1 MLRNCAGVSA
11 GTGYAPVG
19 PMGIPLEQRCV
30 GEPSLANGTPAATLA
45 EGHDIGESQV
55 RGVHGTRAHA
65 NRSPLPLLCLTAM
78 GVVYGDIG
86 TSPLYAIRECFFG
99 PHGVPVTHDNV
110 LGVLSLI
117 VWALIIVVTLK
128 YHVYVLRADNHGEG
142 GILALMSLAR
152 SEQHRGARSG
162 ILVALGLFGAALLYG
177 DGMLTPAISV
187 LSAIE
192 GLEVATPVF
201 APFVVPLTV
210 VILIGLFCFQRRGTA
225 GVGAVFGP
233 VILVWFL
240 TLAVLGVVNIIR
252 DPSVLSAV
260 NPVHA
265 LTFLWTK
272 GITGYLVLGAV
283 FLVAT
288 GGEALYADLGHF
300 GEPPIQIDWFTVVGP
315 SLLLNYFGQGALLL
329 HDPAA
334 AHNPF
339 YRLAPSWALYPL
351 VILAA
356 MATVIASQAVIS
368 GVFSLTRQAV
378 QLGFAPRVDIVHTS
392 SREIGQIYIPGA
404 NWGLML
410 GTLGL
415 VLIFQNS
422 SNLAAAYG
430 VAVTTTMIITTLLA
444 FVVARHLWRWS
455 LPVALAVT
463 GGFLVADLAFFGA
476 NIVKVTQGGWF
487 PLLVGIAGFLLFTTW
502 HKGRELLAAE
512 MRKTALPLTAFV
524 QDLQQHP
531 VTRVPGTAVFLNSS
545 PHGTPIALLHNL
557 KLNRILHA
565 ENIIVTV
572 LTEEVP
578 YVSPE
583 ERLELGHLGAGFSRL
598 IVRYGFME
606 DPDVPA
612 ALVAAQS
619 LGVDVDPAQAAY
631 ILSNNTL
638 IPAHRPGVSI
648 VSSGRRRLFAFLSRN
663 ALRPTQFFRLPTNRV
678 VELGMQI
685 TI

>member
-1 MLRNCAGVSA
+1 
-11 GTGYAPVG
+11 
-19 PMGIPLEQRCV
+19 MGIPLQWRQSQNASCDDTAASV
-30 GEPSLANGTPAATLA
+30 VVAGT
-45 EGHDIGESQV
+45 
-55 RGVHGTRAHA
+55 RGVTQPQAVKAHGTRAHVG
-65 NRSPLPLLCLTAM
+65 RSPLPLLCLTAM

-86 TSPLYAIRECFFG
+86 TSPLYAMRECFFG

-142 GILALMSLAR
+142 GILALMSLVR
-152 SEQHRGARSG
+152 SDEQRGIRNG
-162 ILVALGLFGAALLYG
+162 ILVTLGLFGAALLYG

-210 VILIGLFCFQRRGTA
+210 GILIGLFLLQRRGTA
-225 GVGAVFGP
+225 GVGVVFGP

-240 TLAVLGVVNIIR
+240 TLAVLGVANIAR

-265 LTFLWTK
+265 VSFLWQM

-339 YRLAPSWALYPL
+339 YRMAPGWALYPL

-404 NWGLML
+404 NWGLMF
-410 GTLGL
+410 GTLAL
-415 VLIFQNS
+415 VLIFRTS

-444 FVVARHLWRWS
+444 FVVARRLWGWS

-463 GGFLVADLAFFGA
+463 AGFLVADLAFFGA

-487 PLLVGIAGFLLFTTW
+487 PLLVGVGGFLLFSTW
-502 HKGRELLAAE
+502 QKGRDLLAAQVN
-512 MRKTALPLTAFV
+512 KTSLPLTAFV
-524 QDLQQHP
+524 QDLQQSTI
-531 VTRVPGTAVFLNSS
+531 TRVPGTAVFLNSA
-545 PHGTPIALLHNL
+545 PHGTPIALLHNV

-565 ENIIVTV
+565 ENIVVTV

-578 YVSPE
+578 YVSAE
-583 ERLELGHLGAGFSRL
+583 QRLEVGHLGAGFSRL
-598 IVRYGFME
+598 TVRYGFME
-606 DPDVPA
+606 DPDIPA
-612 ALVAAQS
+612 ALAAATM
-619 LGVDVDPAQAAY
+619 LGIDVDPAQVTY

-638 IPAHRPGVSI
+638 IPSHG
-648 VSSGRRRLFAFLSRN
+648 SGMSFLRRRLFAFLSRN

>member
-1 MLRNCAGVSA
+1 MPRYYGAAAMGTASA
-11 GTGYAPVG
+11 VESK
-19 PMGIPLEQRCV
+19 MGNPLQQSLIE
-30 GEPSLANGTPAATLA
+30 EPSFDSAARTVVSPDVGTAHTAPAPAAHA
-45 EGHDIGESQV
+45 A
-55 RGVHGTRAHA
+55 RAHTGKT
-65 NRSPLPLLCLTAM
+65 PLSILCLTAM

-128 YHVYVLRADNHGEG
+128 YHVYVLRADNRGEG
-142 GILALMSLAR
+142 GILALMSLVRSDQHSRAR
-152 SEQHRGARSG
+152 RG
-162 ILVALGLFGAALLYG
+162 ILVTLGLFGAALLYG

-192 GLEVATPVF
+192 GLEVATPLF
-201 APFVVPLTV
+201 TPIVVPLTV
-210 VILIGLFCFQRRGTA
+210 VILIGLFLLQRRGTA

-240 TLAVLGVVNIIR
+240 TLAILGVVNIAR

-265 LTFLWTK
+265 ITFLWEK

-300 GEPPIQIDWFTVVGP
+300 GEPPIQIDWFTIVGP

-339 YRLAPSWALYPL
+339 YRMAPNWALYPL

-410 GTLGL
+410 GTLAL
-415 VLIFQNS
+415 VMIFQNS

-444 FVVARHLWRWS
+444 FVVSRRLWGWS
-455 LPVALAVT
+455 LPVALLVT

-476 NIVKVTQGGWF
+476 NIVKVTHGGWF
-487 PLLVGIAGFLLFTTW
+487 PLLVGVGGFLLFTTW
-502 HKGRELLAAE
+502 QKGRELLAAE
-512 MRKTALPLTAFV
+512 LHKTALPLTTFL
-524 QDLQQHP
+524 QDLQQNGI
-531 VTRVPGTAVFLNSS
+531 TRVPGTAVFLNSS

-557 KLNRILHA
+557 KLNRVLH
-565 ENIIVTV
+565 EKNIVLTV

-578 YVSPE
+578 FVTEAQRIEVRP
-583 ERLELGHLGAGFSRL
+583 LGAGFSRL
-598 IVRYGFME
+598 VVRYGFME
-606 DPDVPA
+606 DPDIPA
-612 ALVAAQS
+612 ALAAAKA
-619 LGVDVDPAQAAY
+619 LGVEAEPGQVTY

-638 IPAHRPGVSI
+638 IPSPG
-648 VSSGRRRLFAFLSRN
+648 SGMSFLRRRVFAFLSRN

-685 TI
+685 SI